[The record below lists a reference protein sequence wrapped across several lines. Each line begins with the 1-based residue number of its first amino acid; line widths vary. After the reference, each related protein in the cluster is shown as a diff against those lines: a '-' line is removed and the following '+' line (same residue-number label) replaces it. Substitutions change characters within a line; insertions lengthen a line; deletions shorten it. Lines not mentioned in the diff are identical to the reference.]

1 MRKCILFL
9 LLIFTIECYSQVKFG
24 FNNSISCG
32 IGYSYVYD
40 EKSKNDITPQH
51 LFNIDFNLFGL
62 YGGFGYG
69 YNQLYSEY
77 HHGEHYCEKIN
88 TYTWRVGPSF
98 KIGNMYGGITI
109 TPFIGMIHYSYEEHY
124 NDYHCHDYYCGCY
137 LCDDSYEDFFKN
149 ELLYGGKISIIYH
162 FFEAGVHMSNKDIGI
177 TIGFNL

>member
-9 LLIFTIECYSQVKFG
+9 LLIFTIEGYSQISFG

-40 EKSKNDITPQH
+40 KGTQNDITPKH
-51 LFNIDFNLFGL
+51 LFNIDYNILGL

-77 HHGEHYCEKIN
+77 HRGDHYCEKIN
-88 TYTWRVGPSF
+88 TYTWKIGPSF
-98 KIGNMYGGITI
+98 KIGNMYGGVTI
-109 TPFIGMIHYSYEEHY
+109 TPFIGMICYSYEEHY
-124 NDYHCHDYYCGCY
+124 DDYYCNCY
-137 LCDDSYEDFFKN
+137 MCSSSYEDFFKN
-149 ELLYGGKISIIYH
+149 ELLYGGKVSMVYH
-162 FFEAGVHMSNKDIGI
+162 LLEIGVHMSNKDIGL